1 MRLVFMG
8 APGSGKGTQAKKLMD
23 RYAIPQISTGDLLR
37 AEKAAGTEL
46 GKKVKAVMEAGRL
59 VSDEIV
65 VNIIRGRLKNP
76 DTKNGFILDGFPRS
90 IAQAEALDKVLA
102 EEKQPLDKGVLL
114 DVDFDKLLKRLTGR
128 RTCKTCGHLYNIYYS
143 PPKKAG
149 VCDLDGGE
157 LLQRADD
164 NETTI
169 RERLKVYQD
178 QTAPLID
185 YYKKQGKF
193 TSVDGEGSVDEI
205 FKRIQSVLP

>member
-8 APGSGKGTQAKKLMD
+8 APGSGKGTQAKKLMQ
-23 RYAIPQISTGDLLR
+23 RYTIPQISTGDLLR

-46 GKKVKAVMEAGRL
+46 GKKVKAVMEAGQL
-59 VSDEIV
+59 VSDDIV

-102 EEKQPLDKGVLL
+102 LEKQPLDMAVLL
-114 DVDFDKLLKRLTGR
+114 DVDSDKLLKRLTGR
-128 RTCKTCGHLYNIYYS
+128 RTCKKCGHLYNVYYN

-149 VCDLDGGE
+149 VCDIDGGE

-164 NETTI
+164 NEATI
-169 RERLKVYQD
+169 SERLKVYQD

-185 YYKKQGKF
+185 YYKKQNKF
-193 TSVDGEGSVDEI
+193 ASVDGEGAVDEV
-205 FKRIQSVLP
+205 FKHIEAVLP

>member
-1 MRLVFMG
+1 
-8 APGSGKGTQAKKLMD
+8 
-23 RYAIPQISTGDLLR
+23 
-37 AEKAAGTEL
+37 
-46 GKKVKAVMEAGRL
+46 VMEAGRL

-149 VCDLDGGE
+149 VCDIDGGE

>member
-149 VCDLDGGE
+149 VCDIDGGE